1 MNIQSKQS
9 LEAWTRHESF
19 WRKIRFRSCGFW
31 SPWNCLVD
39 KLRVSLNKIQI
50 SQWTEI
56 LLPKLTIYIIVDWT
70 LGSPLSLISCLP
82 RRIVAFP
89 LFWIKP
95 SLLVQKLTFLRTT
108 INLRLSFPSLLFSY
122 SLKLQWINPY
132 LFAFLRLTR
141 CVIHTCA
148 HPRQGSEAICFCPRT
163 SLT

>member
-1 MNIQSKQS
+1 MNHSDEKFVLI
-9 LEAWTRHESF
+9 LVGFGAIETTW
-19 WRKIRFRSCGFW
+19 WRI
-31 SPWNCLVD
+31 

-56 LLPKLTIYIIVDWT
+56 LLSKLTIYIIVDWT
-70 LGSPLSLISCLP
+70 LSSPLSLISCLP

-122 SLKLQWINPY
+122 SLKLQGINPY

-148 HPRQGSEAICFCPRT
+148 HPR
-163 SLT
+163 

>member
-1 MNIQSKQS
+1 MNHSDEKFVLI
-9 LEAWTRHESF
+9 LVGFGAIETTW
-19 WRKIRFRSCGFW
+19 WKI
-31 SPWNCLVD
+31 

-56 LLPKLTIYIIVDWT
+56 LLSKLTIYIIVGWT
-70 LGSPLSLISCLP
+70 LGSPLSLISCPP

-95 SLLVQKLTFLRTT
+95 SLLVKKLNFLRKT

-141 CVIHTCA
+141 CAIHTCA

-163 SLT
+163 SRI